1 MTWQLQEEMP
11 QRGKELKL
19 KVNNLEK
26 IVSQYENR
34 LKSIE
39 NELQKNTDSI
49 NFLQSVFRNTEA
61 NKELKAKNIELLS
74 KLEKMKTILMAP

>member
-1 MTWQLQEEMP
+1 MAISRRNASARE
-11 QRGKELKL
+11 RELKL

-26 IVSQYENR
+26 LVSQYENR
-34 LKSIE
+34 IKSIE
-39 NELQKNTDSI
+39 NELQKNKDSI

>member
-1 MTWQLQEEMP
+1 MP

-39 NELQKNTDSI
+39 NELQKNKDSI

>member
-39 NELQKNTDSI
+39 NELQKNKDSI